1 MSREN
6 VELARAYLDAY
17 NRGDLDGAVALCATD
32 VEGYPDA
39 SFPESKPFVGRAAL
53 KAFLEE
59 IGSPWAEPPRYVL
72 TEVIA
77 VGDARVLTRGDWCGR
92 GAASAVESSSEWS
105 IVWTFRDRQ
114 IVRVDWL
121 SDHDKALQAVGLR
134 E

>member
-6 VELARAYLDAY
+6 VEVVRAYLDAY
-17 NRGDLDGAVALCATD
+17 NRGAFDAAVALCATD

-39 SFPESKPFVGRAAL
+39 SFPESRPFIGHAGL

-72 TEVIA
+72 TEVVA
-77 VGDARVLTRGDWCGR
+77 VGDARVLTRGDWRGR

-114 IVRVDWL
+114 IARVDWL
-121 SDHDKALQAVGLR
+121 SDHNKALEAVGLR